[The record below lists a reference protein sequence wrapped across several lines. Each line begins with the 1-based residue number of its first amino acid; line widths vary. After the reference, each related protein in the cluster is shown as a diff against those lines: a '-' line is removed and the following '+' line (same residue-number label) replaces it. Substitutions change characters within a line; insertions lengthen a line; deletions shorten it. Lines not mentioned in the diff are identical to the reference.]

1 MYAVRVKKYVAIF
14 KTAWQNSLTW
24 RGNVL
29 FYFTMSFLPLIGYYY
44 LWSAVFEQRATT
56 AGYDFNTLITYAVV
70 AMIYGRLTWMT
81 PEYGVMENIREGT
94 LTKYLVQPMS
104 YFGYYW
110 ASRIGFRTFSV
121 LVTVPF
127 ILVLIV
133 LLHRYLL
140 VPDSGIRWMLF
151 IATMPIASAIQFSL
165 GMVLGLASFWILE
178 ARYFQFFKGALLG
191 LLGGAVLPY
200 AFFPDAVQTLFSYL
214 PFKYLASFPME
225 IYLGQRSVQYALSG
239 IGIGVLWII
248 VFHVLT
254 TYMWRRGLRRF
265 VAFGN

>member
-1 MYAVRVKKYVAIF
+1 
-14 KTAWQNSLTW
+14 
-24 RGNVL
+24 
-29 FYFTMSFLPLIGYYY
+29 MSFLPLIGYFY
-44 LWSAVFEQRATT
+44 LWSAVFEDRART
-56 AGYDFNTLITYAVV
+56 AGYDFNALITYAVV
-70 AMIYGRLTWMT
+70 AMIYSRLTWMT

-127 ILVLIV
+127 ILVLV
-133 LLHRYLL
+133 ALLHNYLL
-140 VPDSGIRWMLF
+140 VPDSASHWVLF
-151 IATMPIASAIQFSL
+151 IATMPIAGAIQFSF
-165 GMVLGLASFWILE
+165 GMILGLISFWILE

-200 AFFPDAVQTLFSYL
+200 AFFPHAVQTIFSYL
-214 PFKYLASFPME
+214 PFKYLASFPLD
-225 IYLGQRSVQYALSG
+225 IYLGRLSTSAILTG
-239 IGIGVLWII
+239 IGIGMIWIV
-248 VFHVLT
+248 VFHIVT
-254 TYMWRRGLRRF
+254 TIMWRRGLKRF